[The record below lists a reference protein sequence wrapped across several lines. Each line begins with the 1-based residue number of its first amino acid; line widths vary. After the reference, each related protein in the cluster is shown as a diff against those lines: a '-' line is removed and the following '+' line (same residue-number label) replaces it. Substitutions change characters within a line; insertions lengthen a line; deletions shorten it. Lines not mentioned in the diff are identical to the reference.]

1 MIRPLAPASA
11 CRRVLIVDD
20 EPQLRSMLMEAI
32 ADMHYE
38 PTAVASAEG
47 AIRAMQKETFDILI
61 LDLNLPG
68 VSGMDLLKTIRA
80 SKPSPQVII
89 QTGFGSLDDAKQALR
104 MDVVDFLT
112 KPCGL
117 SELETALDR
126 ARNRRLAE
134 LGDATAPR
142 VIADAEGAPRA
153 PRPAP
158 APSANSSETAHVGDP
173 VSLDDLE
180 RDHILAMLARN
191 GGNRAATAQQ
201 LGISVRKLYYRL
213 DQYQRSGHMRSNG

>member
-11 CRRVLIVDD
+11 CRRVLIIDD

-38 PTAVASAEG
+38 PAAVASAEG
-47 AIRAMQKETFDILI
+47 AIRAMQKESFDILI

-68 VSGMDLLKTIRA
+68 ASGMELLKTIRA
-80 SKPSPQVII
+80 TKPSPQVII
-89 QTGFGSLDDAKQALR
+89 QTGFGSLEDAKQALR

-126 ARNRRLAE
+126 ARNRRLTE

-142 VIADAEGAPRA
+142 VIAEAEGAPRA
-153 PRPAP
+153 PRPTP
-158 APSANSSETAHVGDP
+158 APTTATPSEAAHVGDP

-213 DQYQRSGHMRSNG
+213 EQYQRSGHVR